1 MREFTL
7 QMPRSV
13 SADAKLKKVAKTAPL
28 FPLVVEGLAFEAGGR
43 RLIDGLDVC
52 LSGDGTSILMGP
64 NGAGKSLLLRL
75 LHGLILPSRGTIS
88 WGGKQPL
95 RDIQRRQALVF
106 QKPVLLR
113 RSVTDN
119 IDFVLRLQGQV
130 DVAYRQE
137 LLARVGL
144 LALARQPARRLSG
157 GEQQRL
163 ALARALATRPEV
175 LLLDEPTSSLDPAS
189 VLMIEQIVRDTAAR
203 GVKIIFVTH
212 DIGQARRLADDVVF
226 LHRGRVAEHTPAAAF
241 FSGPAS
247 SLARDFL
254 AGRIIL

>member
-7 QMPRSV
+7 QMPHSV
-13 SADAKLKKVAKTAPL
+13 NAGSASKAAAKAASL
-28 FPLVVEGLAFEAGGR
+28 FPLAVNALIFEAGGR
-43 RLIDGLDVC
+43 RLIDRLDLN
-52 LSGDGTSILMGP
+52 LSAAGTTILMGP

-75 LHGLILPSRGTIS
+75 LHGLILPSDGTIS
-88 WGGKQPL
+88 WGGKQPD

-119 IDFVLRLQGQV
+119 IDFVLRLHGQA
-130 DVAYRQE
+130 DAERRQE

-144 LALARQPARRLSG
+144 LELAHQPARRLSG

-189 VLMIEQIVRDTAAR
+189 VLMIEQIVRETAAR
-203 GVKIIFVTH
+203 GVKVIFVTH

-226 LHRGRVAEHTPAAAF
+226 LHRGSVAEHAPAAAF
-241 FSGPAS
+241 FSNPS
-247 SLARDFL
+247 SSVARDFL

>member
-7 QMPRSV
+7 QMPHSANAGSV
-13 SADAKLKKVAKTAPL
+13 SKAAAKATSL
-28 FPLVVEGLAFEAGGR
+28 FPLAVDGLTFEAGGR
-43 RLIDGLDVC
+43 RLIDRLDLT
-52 LSGDGTSILMGP
+52 LSAAGTTILMGP

-75 LHGLILPSRGTIS
+75 LHGLILPSEGTIS
-88 WGGKQPL
+88 WGGRQPV

-119 IDFVLRLQGQV
+119 IDFVLRLH
-130 DVAYRQE
+130 DHADAERRQE

-144 LALARQPARRLSG
+144 LELAQQPARRLSG

-189 VLMIEQIVRDTAAR
+189 VLMIEQIVRETAAT
-203 GVKIIFVTH
+203 GVKVIFVTH

-226 LHRGRVAEHTPAAAF
+226 LHRGRVAEHAPAAAF
-241 FSGPAS
+241 FSNPS
-247 SLARDFL
+247 SSVGRDFL